1 MGKTASII
9 RTSHFN
15 EMQPGNCNNLTVVQ
29 GKGGH
34 FVEMQPGDN
43 CNHPTVV
50 YGKGDSTR
58 VPFPAALSYNS
69 LEFKRQG
76 NEDYRVTIAIAD

>member
-1 MGKTASII
+1 MGKTASTI

-15 EMQPGNCNNLTVVQ
+15 EMQPGNCNNITVVQ

-69 LEFKRQG
+69 LEFKRRG

>member
-1 MGKTASII
+1 
-9 RTSHFN
+9 
-15 EMQPGNCNNLTVVQ
+15 
-29 GKGGH
+29 
-34 FVEMQPGDN
+34 MQPGDN

-58 VPFPAALSYNS
+58 LPFPAALSYNS